1 MAGERS
7 WPRRALQSLRGGRD
21 RWLLAGAALA
31 LALCFLQPSLPLQR
45 ALFDHLVV
53 LDVTQSMNVRD
64 LLIAGKP
71 ASRLDFAKQA
81 LRQSLVELPC
91 GSKVGWA
98 IFTEYRSFLLL
109 APLEVCANLGEL
121 RDSLDRIDGRM
132 AWTGNSEVAKGLHAG
147 ISIARQLPEHP
158 DLVFVSD
165 GQEAPPLDP
174 RNRPAFDGKPGE
186 VAGLVV
192 GVGSLV
198 PSRIPK
204 FDPSGRALGFWE
216 ADEVL
221 QSDPRNKGRGGTD
234 EAMTG
239 EAGEVVEAVTAGG
252 GSEHLSSLREAHLK
266 LLAGDTGLAYH
277 RLASTVTFIE
287 ALTAPSLA
295 RPVPAR
301 LALSPALAGLA
312 LLLLLWR
319 QLPRRNP

>member
-1 MAGERS
+1 MSADTGLR
-7 WPRRALQSLRGGRD
+7 RRAADWRRGGRE

-31 LALCFLQPSLPLQR
+31 LALCFLQPSWPMQR
-45 ALFDHLVV
+45 ALFDHVVV

-64 LLIAGKP
+64 MLLGGKP
-71 ASRLDFAKQA
+71 ASRLEFAKQA

-132 AWTGNSEVAKGLHAG
+132 AWTGNSEIAKGLHAG
-147 ISIARQLPEHP
+147 ISIAKQLPDHP

-174 RNRPAFDGKPGE
+174 RNRPPFGGQAGE

-204 FDPSGRALGFWE
+204 VDPSGRALGFWE

-221 QSDPRNKGRGGTD
+221 QSDPRNKGRGGTG
-234 EAMTG
+234 EAMVG
-239 EAGEVVEAVTAGG
+239 DAVEGVAASSA
-252 GSEHLSSLREAHLK
+252 GSEHLSSLREGHLK
-266 LLAGDTGLAYH
+266 LLAGDTGLVYH
-277 RLASTVTFIE
+277 RLTATQPFID
-287 ALTAPSLA
+287 ALTAPALA
-295 RPVPAR
+295 RPVAAR

-312 LLLLLWR
+312 LLLLVWR